1 MESLFENVYTD
12 TKESVR
18 ELFAQR
24 YKVIRW
30 IFLPLFS
37 VEAVIFLLGLL
48 LVDPK
53 RYWFLFLVCAAG
65 ACYYFFL
72 PRIQTGRYF
81 RHMMQHYDGAIPET
95 RVIFTEEDITIW
107 FGQDC
112 SHVPYNKITSVYF
125 GKHILLLRA
134 GKVMSAT
141 LMQDAFV
148 KGSKEELVKFLQA
161 KCPNLKM
168 KIPDWK
174 W

>member
-1 MESLFENVYTD
+1 MDSLFENVYTD
-12 TKESVR
+12 TKEGMW
-18 ELFAQR
+18 ELLGQR
-24 YKVIRW
+24 NKVIRW
-30 IFLPLFS
+30 IFGGLFS

-53 RYWFLFLVCAAG
+53 RYWFLFLICTAG
-65 ACYYFFL
+65 ACYYIFL

-81 RHMMQHYDGAIPET
+81 RHMMQHYDGTIPET

-112 SHVPYNKITSVYF
+112 SHVPYNKITDVYF
-125 GKHILLLRA
+125 GNHILLLRA

-141 LMQDAFV
+141 LMQEAFT
-148 KGSKEELVKFLQA
+148 KGNEEKFVEFLRA

-168 KIPDWK
+168 
-174 W
+174 